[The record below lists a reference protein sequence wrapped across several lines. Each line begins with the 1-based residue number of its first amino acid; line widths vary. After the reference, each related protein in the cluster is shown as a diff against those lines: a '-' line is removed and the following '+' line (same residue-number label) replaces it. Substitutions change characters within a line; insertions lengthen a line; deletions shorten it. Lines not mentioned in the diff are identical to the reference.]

1 MSDLPTVSEQVEPGA
16 TMMPETSERAIV
28 TVVNIVGAA
37 SMPFNEFVRY
47 RARKFPQEKHIVIVW
62 DELDAASLPLAE
74 AEAGSITTLLCHG
87 RLLKLAALTRSV
99 MRELRPRYQH
109 IVVHLHQPRSGA
121 VFHLLRPIIGW
132 NVPIL
137 FTIHNSF
144 DKYSIARK
152 LLTGVNFLLASG
164 VTFVSRASY
173 SAFPTRLHRL
183 RKTGVRA
190 VRNGVDLE
198 RVDRAAGQHALP
210 SKLQATGSGAG
221 VVPGLKLIN
230 VGRFVE
236 QKNHCFLIELLSQ
249 LPASATLTLVG
260 DGPMRQR
267 VARLAAD
274 AGLAGRVRFTG
285 LIPREAV
292 YDAIGESD
300 VFVSGSLWE
309 GLPIAVLEA
318 MALRAPV
325 ILSDIEP
332 HREIAEVA
340 PAVKVL
346 PIRAEAW
353 RDLLQD
359 WASRPGEELRRLG
372 QQNREAVVAE
382 LSLARMHERYT
393 EIYQQ
398 VAG

>member
-1 MSDLPTVSEQVEPGA
+1 
-16 TMMPETSERAIV
+16 MPEVSERAIV

-47 RARKFPQEKHIVIVW
+47 RARKFPQEKHVVIVW
-62 DELDAASLPLAE
+62 DELDAAALQLAATE
-74 AEAGSITTLLCHG
+74 MDEGSITTLLCHG
-87 RLLKLAALTRSV
+87 SFRKLAALTRRV
-99 MRELRPRYQH
+99 LRELRPRYEH

-132 NVPIL
+132 DVPVL
-137 FTIHNSF
+137 FTVHNSF
-144 DKYSIARK
+144 DKYGIARK

-164 VTFVSRASY
+164 VTFVSRSSY
-173 SAFPTRLHRL
+173 SAFPPHLHRL

-210 SKLQATGSGAG
+210 SRLHAGGSEAG

-236 QKNHCFLIELLSQ
+236 QKNHRFLIELLSQ
-249 LPASATLTLVG
+249 LPASVTLTLVG
-260 DGPMRQR
+260 DGPLRQR
-267 VARLAAD
+267 VARLAGD
-274 AGLAGRVRFTG
+274 AGLASRVRFTG

-292 YDAIGESD
+292 YDAMTDSD

-309 GLPIAVLEA
+309 GLPIAVLEV
-318 MALRAPV
+318 MALRMPV

-346 PIRAEAW
+346 PLRVEAW

-359 WASRPGEELRRLG
+359 WALRPDEELRRIG
-372 QQNREAVVAE
+372 EQNREAVVAE

-393 EIYQQ
+393 EIYRQ